1 MRIENSQL
9 TKREIEDKIRTVG
22 DYVKADYLT
31 RSLKKNLDID
41 TKKFVLSKLA
51 EVYESLKMHSEAA
64 KSLRIVCEL
73 QTSSDAKIRD
83 LLKSMELFI
92 TSGNFGEAETSFTKA
107 FYLEKD
113 SQKRDLINK
122 HIEAY
127 KKQVSELLKKG
138 KIKNTMIVY
147 EHFLKIKEISADDRK
162 NAQAELLKLYEKLGK
177 ILEYNSLKR
186 AMSTSPAP
194 PQPLPVEKE
203 DDFDV
208 GGFLG
213 SNKREERR
221 RGSFY

>member
-186 AMSTSPAP
+186 AMSAPPAP
-194 PQPLPVEKE
+194 AQPLPVEKG

-208 GGFLG
+208 DGFLD

>member
-107 FYLEKD
+107 FSLEKD

-186 AMSTSPAP
+186 AMSAPPAP
-194 PQPLPVEKE
+194 AQPLPVEKG

-208 GGFLG
+208 DGFLD